1 MKTMKQVTLVVLTP
15 IFALLVFS
23 QFVCAEVFKW
33 IDEKGT
39 VHFTDDPATIPEK
52 YRDSAKGRITEEDLM
67 SPEER
72 IRAKKK
78 DDEEARR
85 RRGKEQA
92 EYEESIREEESRQ
105 RNRQLEGATEG
116 RQISGEKEEKARNV
130 GESKKESG
138 PEYVDEA
145 CPACGGSG
153 VIWKKTRVL
162 KKDGYFGPSRWE
174 EEKIA
179 TKCERCN
186 GKGFTRRRVR

>member
-1 MKTMKQVTLVVLTP
+1 MKRTIAILC
-15 IFALLVFS
+15 FLVFLTS
-23 QFVCAEVFKW
+23 AHAEIYKW
-33 IDEKGT
+33 VDGKG
-39 VHFTDDPATIPEK
+39 VVWFTDDPATIPEK
-52 YRDSAKGRITEEDLM
+52 YRDSAKGRTTEEDLM
-67 SPEER
+67 SLEER

-78 DDEEARR
+78 DEEEARR
-85 RRGKEQA
+85 RRVKGQA
-92 EYEESIREEESRQ
+92 EHEGSIREEESRQ

-153 VIWKKTRVL
+153 VIWKKARVL

-179 TKCERCN
+179 TKCENCN